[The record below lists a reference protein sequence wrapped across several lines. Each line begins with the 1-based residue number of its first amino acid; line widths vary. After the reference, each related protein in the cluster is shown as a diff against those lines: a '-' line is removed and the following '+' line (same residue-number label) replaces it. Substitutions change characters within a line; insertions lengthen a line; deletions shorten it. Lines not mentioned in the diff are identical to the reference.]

1 MVLATFWKKF
11 LKHISCY
18 WHHATNEKIF
28 FSEKYFFRA
37 KKDFNFLWKCK
48 NIGCVRVGYKS
59 KHYTAFVYVI
69 SLSIHTDDTLAVI
82 TLHFSSYLFIFCEQG
97 KEIKRYKVYIILL
110 EMLNK
115 RYEKVFWYN
124 EYHIFYITYAFGILI
139 YQLDTIYRSYYPSH
153 NIK

>member
-1 MVLATFWKKF
+1 MQQMRRFF
-11 LKHISCY
+11 PQE
-18 WHHATNEKIF
+18 NIF
-28 FSEKYFFRA
+28 PRK

-97 KEIKRYKVYIILL
+97 KEIKKI
-110 EMLNK
+110 
-115 RYEKVFWYN
+115 
-124 EYHIFYITYAFGILI
+124 
-139 YQLDTIYRSYYPSH
+139 
-153 NIK
+153 